1 MKRRGILQI
10 LICFA
15 ALVFCVRP
23 LPLYAQSGS
32 STCRVTATAGETEP
46 PPSGDEGEGKED
58 PEKPE
63 PTKGPDEE
71 TGEPETEPTKD
82 TGEPETGSSEEQGEG
97 EPAPEQDGAEPGETE
112 SPSKPEGGELPGTG
126 EDQKT
131 DGDSEQETPK
141 PESTFQPG
149 EETGSSDGRGES
161 QEEMEPV
168 QTGEPAPGEM
178 PGDHDGC
185 WRLNRWLLIGL
196 LILGI
201 LAALLAGG
209 ALRWLW
215 LLFRF
220 LILKKRILFHGILT
234 EEKSPFIRVR
244 NREESSCLVQD
255 KIDCAGNFAE
265 FCREVRKETAVTCLP
280 GQSRMRI
287 SFAGQNGRKWARET
301 QAGEQRLFRILK
313 KLEGTGKVEV
323 RITCRG
329 TGIDI
334 LLVFRV

>member
-23 LPLYAQSGS
+23 PVLNAQSGS

-46 PPSGDEGEGKED
+46 PPSGDEGEGKE
-58 PEKPE
+58 EPE

-71 TGEPETEPTKD
+71 TGEPEIGSTKE
-82 TGEPETGSSEEQGEG
+82 TGETETGSSEEQGEG
-97 EPAPEQDGAEPGETE
+97 ETAPEQDGTEPGETE
-112 SPSKPEGGELPGTG
+112 SPSKPEGGEPPRTG
-126 EDQKT
+126 EGEKPG
-131 DGDSEQETPK
+131 GDSEQQTPK

-161 QEEMEPV
+161 QEEMEQV

-178 PGDHDGC
+178 PGDRDGC
-185 WRLNRWLLIGL
+185 RRLNRWLLIGL

-201 LAALLAGG
+201 LAVLLAGG

-255 KIDCAGNFAE
+255 MIDSAGSFAE
-265 FCREVRKETAVTCLP
+265 FRKEVLKETAVTFIP
-280 GQSRMRI
+280 RQSRMRI
-287 SFAGQNGRKWARET
+287 SCTGRNGRKRAREMA
-301 QAGEQRLFRILK
+301 AGERRMFRVLE
-313 KLEGTGKVEV
+313 KLEGTGEVEV
-323 RITCRG
+323 RITCQG

-334 LLVFRV
+334 PLVFRV